1 MCCPRYA
8 PGQWLEMVRTSKGPR
23 FRSRSRLDFHGNHLR
38 EHRHDEVSWR
48 VRDVW
53 SWLCQIKMA
62 CKGLGPIAHIPM
74 TYMSAGVN
82 YFDAESRHLQA
93 PPHLAASL
101 HTCKHLQDY
110 RIVIKFCK
118 AIGPGMHRI
127 SGAGVNHLHDESR
140 HPQGPQPP
148 ANPPAW

>member
-23 FRSRSRLDFHGNHLR
+23 FRSRSRSDFHGNHLR

-62 CKGLGPIAHIPM
+62 CKGLRPIAHIPM

-82 YFDAESRHLQA
+82 FFDAESRHLQA

-101 HTCKHLQDY
+101 HTCKHLQDD
-110 RIVIKFCK
+110 RIVICK

-127 SGAGVNHLHDESR
+127 SSAGVNHLHDESR